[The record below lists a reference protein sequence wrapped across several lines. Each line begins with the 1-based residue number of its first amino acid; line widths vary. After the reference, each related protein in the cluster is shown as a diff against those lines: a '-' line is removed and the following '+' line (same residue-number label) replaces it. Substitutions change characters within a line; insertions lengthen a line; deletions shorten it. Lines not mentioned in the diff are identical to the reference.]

1 MSDDGIA
8 RLAALEAKL
17 AGLAGRVRQELP
29 ERAKELR
36 DALEGLP
43 RDEAAARATITR
55 LAHKLRGTVGSHG
68 IEGLTEPAAA
78 VETGAKTWDVSTL
91 ERAVR
96 ALADRVEA
104 ARSDGTA
111 PASAPV
117 QRPAPSAPIARPLD
131 GRSAIAIDDDEPTR
145 RLLSMTLVNL
155 GGARASVEQGADAF
169 FAALAQGSH
178 DFVIVDAMMPEMNGL
193 DCLRR
198 IVEAG
203 LARAETTYIV
213 LSAATRD
220 ELAWELPPGLR
231 VVWMR
236 KPFRPRE
243 LLDALV
249 RARSGDGGE

>member
-1 MSDDGIA
+1 MSDDGSA

-17 AGLAGRVRQELP
+17 AGLAGQVRRELP
-29 ERAKELR
+29 ERARELR
-36 DALEGLP
+36 AALDGLE
-43 RDEAAARATITR
+43 RDEDAGRAAIQR

-78 VETGAKTWDVSTL
+78 VEGGARSWDAATL
-91 ERAVR
+91 RRAVL

-104 ARSDGTA
+104 AGRTEA
-111 PASAPV
+111 PAARAPV
-117 QRPAPSAPIARPLD
+117 ERPAPSAPIARPLD

-145 RLLSMTLVNL
+145 RLLGMTLSNL
-155 GGARASVEQGADAF
+155 GGARASIESSSESF
-169 FAALAQGSH
+169 FAALGKGAF

-198 IVEAG
+198 IVDGG
-203 LARAETTYIV
+203 LSRADTTYIV
-213 LSAATRD
+213 LSAATRE
-220 ELAWELPPGLR
+220 ELAWELPAGLT

-249 RARSGDGGE
+249 RARSGG